1 MAKDNI
7 FICFSSKDEEIA
19 RQVVAFLESKG
30 HACWISLRDVEPGQN
45 YQESIVRALE
55 SSRAIVF
62 LFSENSSQSGEIKKE
77 LSLGG
82 SENIPVIP
90 LRLAPITPSG
100 ALRYELATRQW
111 VDAFP
116 NPEAA
121 FGKLLMSVRE
131 ALRPGGAPKPAP
143 AEAPRKARS
152 GGKGRGAPSPAPAP
166 APRAPI
172 VSAGS
177 PEFEAVR
184 SLLVRHVGPIA
195 KILVQKAAT
204 DATSVEDFCER
215 LAAHVSAPADRTAV
229 LKALHTQLSVKS

>member
-7 FICFSSKDEEIA
+7 FICFSSKDEAIA
-19 RQVVAFLESKG
+19 LRVVAFLESKG

-55 SSRAIVF
+55 SSSAIVF

-116 NPEAA
+116 DPEAA

-131 ALRPGGAPKPAP
+131 ALRAGGSPKPAA

-152 GGKGRGAPSPAPAP
+152 AGKGRGAPSPAPAP
-166 APRAPI
+166 VPI
-172 VSAGS
+172 VAAGS
-177 PEFEAVR
+177 PEFEAAR
-184 SLLVRHVGPIA
+184 GLLVRHVGPIA

-204 DATSVEDFCER
+204 EAKSVEDFCER
-215 LAAHVSAPADRTAV
+215 LAAHVSAPADRAAV
-229 LKALHTQLSVKS
+229 LKALHAQLSVKS